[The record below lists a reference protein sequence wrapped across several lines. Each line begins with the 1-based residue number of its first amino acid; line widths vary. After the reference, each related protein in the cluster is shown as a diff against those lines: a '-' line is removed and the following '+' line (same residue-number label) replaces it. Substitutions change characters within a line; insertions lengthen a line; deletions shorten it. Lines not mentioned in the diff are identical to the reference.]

1 MCLHVSTHPS
11 ALIKTK
17 LGPSEEKLI
26 PSLNHI
32 KAVLFSLTLILDNKF
47 EFFLHIVLSLV
58 IIFVFNAPRNK
69 IKNSFESVHRQNILF
84 LF

>member
-1 MCLHVSTHPS
+1 MK
-11 ALIKTK
+11 IQ
-17 LGPSEEKLI
+17 LGTSEEKFI
-26 PSLNHI
+26 PSLTHI
-32 KAVLFSLTLILDNKF
+32 KALLFSLTLILDNKF
-47 EFFLHIVLSLV
+47 EFFLHFVLSLV